1 MKKHFYYK
9 TYTLS
14 LVLFSILFLSSCV
27 STKKYDALLTD
38 KISTENEKAL
48 TEEQLEMAREEIARL
63 KDRIEK
69 INKQIEGLASDTA
82 KANKRYGELE
92 QYYNNLLV
100 NSDKLSREFV
110 DQQKKIHELEKVLE
124 EKEKAVNDLR
134 HKVSQALLNF
144 KENDLTV
151 NIKNGKVYVS
161 LAEQLLFGSGSIV
174 VDKKGIEALKQ
185 LAGVLKDNPDI
196 NIMVEGHTDNVPISR
211 KSQYM
216 QNNWDLSVLR
226 ATSIVDILTEAGVS
240 PSKIT
245 AAGKGE
251 FSPLNDNDSA
261 EGKQKN
267 RRTEIILT
275 PELDELFQILESN

>member
-1 MKKHFYYK
+1 MKYHLYYK
-9 TYTLS
+9 LIG
-14 LVLFSILFLSSCV
+14 LFLFASIFLSSCV

-38 KISTENEKAL
+38 KINTENERANL
-48 TEEQLEMAREEIARL
+48 EEQLEMAKEEIAHL

-69 INKQIEGLASDTA
+69 LDGEINKLASDTA
-82 KANKRYGELE
+82 QMNKKYGELE
-92 QYYNNLLV
+92 RYYNNLLV
-100 NSDKLSREFV
+100 NSDKLSKEFV

-174 VDKKGIEALKQ
+174 VDKKGVEALKQ

-226 ATSIVDILTEAGVS
+226 ATSIVDILTEAGVE
-240 PSKIT
+240 PAKIT

-251 FSPLNDNDSA
+251 YAPLNPNDTA

-275 PELDELFQILESN
+275 PELDELFQILETN

>member
-9 TYTLS
+9 TCA
-14 LVLFSILFLSSCV
+14 LVLFTVIFLSSCV
-27 STKKYDALLTD
+27 STKKYDALLAD
-38 KISTENEKAL
+38 KINTESEKSF
-48 TEEQLEMAREEIARL
+48 TEEQLEMAKEEIDRL

-69 INKQIEGLASDTA
+69 LNKQIDKLASDTA
-82 KANKRYGELE
+82 QSNKKYGELE

-100 NSDKLSREFV
+100 NSDKLSKEFV

-174 VDKKGIEALKQ
+174 VDKKGVEALKQ

-226 ATSIVDILTEAGVS
+226 ATSIVDILTEAGVA

-261 EGKQKN
+261 EGRQKN

>member
-1 MKKHFYYK
+1 MKYPLYYK
-9 TYTLS
+9 LIGMF
-14 LVLFSILFLSSCV
+14 LFVSISLSSCV

-38 KISTENEKAL
+38 KINTENERADL
-48 TEEQLEMAREEIARL
+48 EEQLEMAKEEIANL
-63 KDRIEK
+63 NNRIERLNGEISK
-69 INKQIEGLASDTA
+69 LVSDTTQM
-82 KANKRYGELE
+82 NKKYGELE
-92 QYYNNLLV
+92 RYYNNLLV
-100 NSDKLSREFV
+100 NSDKLSKEFV

-185 LAGVLKDNPDI
+185 LSGVLRDNPDI

-226 ATSIVDILTEAGVS
+226 ATSIVDILTESGVD
-240 PSKIT
+240 PTKIT

-251 FSPLNDNDSA
+251 HAPLNPNETA

-275 PELDELFQILESN
+275 PELDELFQILETN

>member
-1 MKKHFYYK
+1 MNYPHYNK
-9 TYTLS
+9 L
-14 LVLFSILFLSSCV
+14 IGLFLFVAIFFSSCV

-38 KISTENEKAL
+38 KINTENEKADL
-48 TEEQLEMAREEIARL
+48 EEQLEMAREEIEKL
-63 KDRIEK
+63 TNRIEK
-69 INKQIEGLASDTA
+69 LNGEINKLVADTA
-82 KANKRYGELE
+82 QMNKKYGELE
-92 QYYNNLLV
+92 RYYNNLLV
-100 NSDKLSREFV
+100 NSDKLSKEFV

-174 VDKKGIEALKQ
+174 VDKKGVEALKQ
-185 LAGVLKDNPDI
+185 LAGVLKDNPEI

-226 ATSIVDILTEAGVS
+226 ATSIVNILTESGVD
-240 PSKIT
+240 PTKIT

-251 FSPLNDNDSA
+251 HAPLNSNETS

-275 PELDELFQILESN
+275 PELDELFQILETN